1 LVKSTGCSDM
11 RSRAPGS
18 SLLPS
23 GRKGEIQEPL
33 ASSVISS
40 NILARGGSSRLGL
53 GLDPWIAGAHPR
65 PSAGERRQEA
75 SASISTTAATHLG
88 MLRCLSELRLEREV
102 GGRHSAEAVLFH
114 CYLLLVVCPWWCVT
128 VFMSQCIV
136 SFLSEKTRSGT
147 SQTLVCSFARPAV
160 HALAQVP
167 EPQQSYSLSSQK
179 TTDGSCAIL
188 RS

>member
-1 LVKSTGCSDM
+1 MVKSTGCSDM

-23 GRKGEIQEPL
+23 GRKGEIHEPL

-114 CYLLLVVCPWWCVT
+114 CYLLLVVCDCFDVSMYRVVPFRKDTWLDLEPSRKLSSAVLHAL
-128 VFMSQCIV
+128 QCTP
-136 SFLSEKTRSGT
+136 SPRCRNRSRAGLSENDRRLLRYPG
-147 SQTLVCSFARPAV
+147 
-160 HALAQVP
+160 
-167 EPQQSYSLSSQK
+167 
-179 TTDGSCAIL
+179 L